1 GGGQIGAYGVV
12 ELQVAA
18 AWVREGAHR
27 LAVRLGEIVEELFDV
42 RIDFLADAVPAAA
55 EMQHARARD
64 GHLGLHAG
72 VCLQE
77 FEMLEHRVIGEPYL
91 ADDSHG
97 LPPGLDA
104 VEFADALGHEPLDA
118 VEMLQKIEMPPRSA
132 IFAVGRELEP
142 NLLLLARDLLDLA
155 ILDLAQGGRGN
166 LAALTLGACPFER
179 RRSQQAADVVGT
191 VGRLGSRPGFVLSSA
206 ISMRSQRPRLRF
218 AGNA

>member
-42 RIDFLADAVPAAA
+42 RIDSLADAVPAAA

-77 FEMLEHRVIGEPYL
+77 FEMLEHRMIGEGDL
-91 ADDSHG
+91 ADDPDR
-97 LPPGLDA
+97 LRLGLDA
-104 VEFADALGHEPLDA
+104 VELQAVLGHETFDA
-118 VEMLQKIEMPPRSA
+118 VEMLQKIEMPPRTT
-132 IFAVGRELEP
+132 IFAIRREFQP
-142 NLLLLARDLLDLA
+142 DL
-155 ILDLAQGGRGN
+155 
-166 LAALTLGACPFER
+166 
-179 RRSQQAADVVGT
+179 
-191 VGRLGSRPGFVLSSA
+191 
-206 ISMRSQRPRLRF
+206 
-218 AGNA
+218 